1 MGGGKKGRRERGQP
15 DIAYAIMEAGAA
27 HDTTYTRDCISCKWW
42 RRLLKAKGDKVMEG
56 EEEREKEK
64 EMK

>member
-1 MGGGKKGRRERGQP
+1 
-15 DIAYAIMEAGAA
+15 MEAGAA